1 MHDAVKVSIC
11 RRPCERVHIA
21 NPRSKLL
28 AVSRELLVQLV
39 CTETP
44 HAGAGRQI
52 RTRLEPNGSHRWCSR
67 SGAGRRGCRGIASD
81 AQIGGATEPYK
92 EIALSVRRQRTVFP
106 VEAGVPHRHS
116 LHDVLRN
123 LLWHELFVIAEGEAK
138 NASGIRG
145 VEIALI
151 EENSRTAFH
160 GSEMLYLIGLV
171 VRVEMKSKNSF
182 VERGNI
188 DVAISANGQVPYRP
202 QTVSHNRRVKTL
214 RQRQISWLIRQRK
227 SQHQYEECCNGKR
240 FHGSPRSRQSL
251 LRTNRPRR
259 KNSKAQS
266 PARRAE
272 SIHGRTGAFARATPN
287 GCSSQKWLNNPI
299 RMMIGIGTPSSRSK
313 IDLKVI
319 PPNRNKGC

>member
-21 NPRSKLL
+21 NPGSKLL

-106 VEAGVPHRHS
+106 VEAGVPRWHP
-116 LHDVLRN
+116 LHDILGKLLRHQF
-123 LLWHELFVIAEGEAK
+123 LAIVEREAK
-138 NASGIRG
+138 NACG
-145 VEIALI
+145 VRRVKIALI

-160 GSEMLYLIGLV
+160 RSEMFYLIGLV
-171 VRVEMKSKNSF
+171 ISVQMKRKDSF
-182 VERGNI
+182 IERGNI
-188 DVAISANGQVPYRP
+188 DVAID
-202 QTVSHNRRVKTL
+202 
-214 RQRQISWLIRQRK
+214 RK
-227 SQHQYEECCNGKR
+227 STRLNSSHPSISYAVFCLKKKKKKK
-240 FHGSPRSRQSL
+240 
-251 LRTNRPRR
+251 
-259 KNSKAQS
+259 KNKSEKKKKKKKKKQN
-266 PARRAE
+266 
-272 SIHGRTGAFARATPN
+272 I
-287 GCSSQKWLNNPI
+287 
-299 RMMIGIGTPSSRSK
+299 
-313 IDLKVI
+313 
-319 PPNRNKGC
+319 

>member
-1 MHDAVKVSIC
+1 MHDAVKMPVR
-11 RRPCERVHIA
+11 RRPSERVHIA

-44 HAGAGRQI
+44 HTGASGQVG
-52 RTRLEPNGSHRWCSR
+52 TRFQPNWSHRR
-67 SGAGRRGCRGIASD
+67 RIRPRARRRGCRGIASD
-81 AQIGGATEPYK
+81 AQIGGPTDLYK
-92 EIALSVRRQRTVFP
+92 KIAFSVRRQRTVFA
-106 VEAGVPHRHS
+106 VEAGVPQWHP
-116 LHDVLRN
+116 LHNVLRN

-138 NASGIRG
+138 NASGVRG

-151 EENSRTAFH
+151 EKNSRTAFH

-171 VRVEMKSKNSF
+171 VRVQMKSENPLI
-182 VERGNI
+182 ERGNI

-251 LRTNRPRR
+251 LRRIDPEKENQP
-259 KNSKAQS
+259 QEILQV
-266 PARRAE
+266 AE
-272 SIHGRTGAFARATPN
+272 
-287 GCSSQKWLNNPI
+287 
-299 RMMIGIGTPSSRSK
+299 RSK
-313 IDLKVI
+313 
-319 PPNRNKGC
+319 